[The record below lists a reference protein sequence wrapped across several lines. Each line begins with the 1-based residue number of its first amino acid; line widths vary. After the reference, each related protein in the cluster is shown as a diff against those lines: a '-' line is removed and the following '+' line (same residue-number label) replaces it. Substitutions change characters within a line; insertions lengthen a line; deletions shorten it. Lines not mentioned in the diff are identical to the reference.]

1 MKSHLEQLLKDLSE
15 REDLFLAF
23 DRDGTL
29 VDYADHPDLA
39 VMSDGLK
46 DTLLALAR
54 LSGIEIAIVSARSIE
69 ALERDFDVGDGVSLA
84 GNYGLEV
91 RLRDGSAIVEATIAE
106 AIPELKTILHR
117 LAPLADEDTGGIIED
132 HGLSICLHWHRIH
145 KTRMPYV
152 REQIQAIR
160 EDLDK
165 VRFHDYPTSF
175 EFIPDIDWS
184 KADGLRVLEHRLGL
198 DEKDVFSL
206 FFGDTDSDEPGFEWS
221 HARGGSSV
229 RVGGSKVASIAK
241 YRFERPAQVGELL
254 SRLLELRTSRG

>member
-1 MKSHLEQLLKDLSE
+1 MKSHPEQLLRDLSE
-15 REDLFLAF
+15 REELFLAF

-39 VMSDGLK
+39 VMSEELK
-46 DTLLALAR
+46 ETLLALAR
-54 LSGIEIAIVSARSIE
+54 LGGVEVAIVSARSIK
-69 ALERDFDVGDGVSLA
+69 ALERDFDAGEPISLA

-91 RLRDGSAIVEATIAE
+91 RLRDGSDIVEAAIAD
-106 AIPELKTILHR
+106 ALPELRKVLDR
-117 LAPLADEDTGGIIED
+117 LAPLANEDTGGIIED
-132 HGLSICLHWHRIH
+132 HGMSICLHWHRVD
-145 KTRMPYV
+145 KSKMPFV

-165 VRFHDYPTSF
+165 VRLHDYPTSF

-184 KADGLRVLEHRLGL
+184 KADGLSVLEDRLGL
-198 DEKDVFSL
+198 AEKDAYSL

-229 RVGGSKVASIAK
+229 RVGSPKTASVAK
-241 YRFERPAQVGELL
+241 YRLERPAQVGELL
-254 SRLLELRTSRG
+254 SRLLELRIGRA